1 MLNFEYKGI
10 SQGKYVEGEIEA
22 LNNAEA
28 AHKLK
33 DKKVIITK
41 LKETK
46 KKKVV
51 TKKEKTSFSFG
62 TGIKPQEILIFCK
75 QFATMLR
82 AGLPVLNTL
91 DMLEGQTSRPPMKK
105 VISTIKK
112 DLESGNAL
120 SKCFEKHTKIFDT
133 VVVNLIKAGEASG
146 KLDTF
151 LQKIVTN
158 LEKREKIKSQI
169 KSALFYPG
177 VLFSVAILVTVFML
191 MNVVPTFVNMYEG
204 MGMADDLPTPTAVI
218 MSMSEFVRSS
228 GGFFLLVFIISFVF
242 GFKFLIKKN
251 YEVRKNWHRIMMKLP
266 IFGNLIRKSILAKVS
281 LVLGNL
287 NQAGVDLIESIDI
300 AKSVTDN
307 VIVVE
312 ALERIKKGVFSGET
326 LADLF
331 NKEKIFPPTFS
342 QLISVGEQTG
352 SLDEM
357 FGSVALYYEE
367 EFDVAVANLASLIEP
382 IMIVFMGIT
391 IGGLMLAMYAP
402 IFNVGAIIGWLLV
415 ILGLIKII
423 DLFEDN
429 LHNNKNIKTLMRI

>member
-10 SQGKYVEGEIEA
+10 QGNKYVEGEIEA

-28 AHKLK
+28 SHKLK
-33 DKKVIITK
+33 EQKIIITK
-41 LKETK
+41 LKEAK
-46 KKKVV
+46 KKKAV
-51 TKKEKTSFSFG
+51 TKKEKKSFTFG
-62 TGIKPQEILIFCK
+62 TGIKAQEILIFCK

-91 DMLEGQTSRPPMKK
+91 EMLENQTTRPPMKK
-105 VISTIKK
+105 VIATIKK

-120 SKCFEKHTKIFDT
+120 SKCFEKHPKIFDT

-151 LQKIVTN
+151 LQKIVIS

-204 MGMADDLPTPTAVI
+204 MGMGDDLPTPTAVI

-228 GGFFLLVFIISFVF
+228 GGFFLLIFIILFVV
-242 GFKFLIKKN
+242 GFKYLISKN
-251 YEVRKNWHRIMMKLP
+251 YNVKKGWHKTMLKLP
-266 IFGNLIRKSILAKVS
+266 VFGNLINKSILAKVS

-307 VIVVE
+307 VIVIE
-312 ALERIKKGVFSGET
+312 ALENIKKGVFSGET
-326 LADLF
+326 LTDLF

-357 FGSVALYYEE
+357 FGSVAIYYEE

-402 IFNVGAIIGWLLV
+402 IFNVGAIIG
-415 ILGLIKII
+415 
-423 DLFEDN
+423 
-429 LHNNKNIKTLMRI
+429 

>member
-41 LKETK
+41 LKDQKVIITKLKEAK
-46 KKKVV
+46 KKKAVV
-51 TKKEKTSFSFG
+51 KKDKKSFSFG
-62 TGIKPQEILIFCK
+62 TGIKAQEILIFCK

-91 DMLEGQTSRPPMKK
+91 EMLEGQTTRPPMKK
-105 VISTIKK
+105 VIQTIKK

-120 SKCFEKHTKIFDT
+120 SKCFEKHPKIFDT

-151 LQKIVTN
+151 LQKIVIS

-204 MGMADDLPTPTAVI
+204 MGMGDDLPTPTAVI
-218 MSMSEFVRSS
+218 MSMSEFIRSS
-228 GGFFLLVFIISFVF
+228 GGFFLLVFIILFVV
-242 GFKFLIKKN
+242 GFKYLISKN
-251 YEVRKNWHRIMMKLP
+251 YNVKKAWHKTMLKLP
-266 IFGNLIRKSILAKVS
+266 VFGNLINKSILAKVS

-307 VIVVE
+307 VIVIE
-312 ALERIKKGVFSGET
+312 ALENIKKGVFSGET
-326 LADLF
+326 LTDLF
-331 NKEKIFPPTFS
+331 GKEKIFPPTFT

-357 FGSVALYYEE
+357 FGSVAIYYEE

-402 IFNVGAIIGWLLV
+402 IFNVGAIIG
-415 ILGLIKII
+415 
-423 DLFEDN
+423 
-429 LHNNKNIKTLMRI
+429 

>member
-10 SQGKYVEGEIEA
+10 SLGKYVEGEIEA

-33 DKKVIITK
+33 EKKVIITK
-41 LKETK
+41 LKEAK

-51 TKKEKTSFSFG
+51 TKKEKTSITFG

-91 DMLEGQTSRPPMKK
+91 EMLEGQTSRPPMKK
-105 VISTIKK
+105 VIATIKK

-151 LQKIVTN
+151 LQKIVIN

-177 VLFSVAILVTVFML
+177 VLFSVAILVTIFML

-204 MGMADDLPTPTAVI
+204 MGMSDELPTPTAVI
-218 MSMSEFVRSS
+218 MAMSEFVRSA
-228 GGFFLLVFIISFVF
+228 GGFYLLVSIISFVF
-242 GFKFLIKKN
+242 GFKYLVSKN
-251 YEVRKNWHRIMMKLP
+251 YEVRKNWHRVTLKLP
-266 IFGNLIRKSILAKVS
+266 IFGNLIQKSILAKVS

-312 ALERIKKGVFSGET
+312 ALENIKKGVFSGESLT
-326 LADLF
+326 DLF

-357 FGSVALYYEE
+357 FNSIAMYYEE

-402 IFNVGAIIGWLLV
+402 IFNVGAIIG
-415 ILGLIKII
+415 
-423 DLFEDN
+423 
-429 LHNNKNIKTLMRI
+429 

>member
-10 SQGKYVEGEIEA
+10 SLGKYVEGEIEA

-33 DKKVIITK
+33 EQKVIITR
-41 LKETK
+41 LKEAK

-51 TKKEKTSFSFG
+51 SKKEKTSFSFG

-91 DMLEGQTSRPPMKK
+91 EMLEGQTSRPPMKK
-105 VISTIKK
+105 VIATIKK

-151 LQKIVTN
+151 LQKIVIN

-177 VLFSVAILVTVFML
+177 VLFSVAILVTIFML

-218 MSMSEFVRSS
+218 MAMSEFVRSS
-228 GGFFLLVFIISFVF
+228 GGFFLLVFIISFVV

-251 YEVRKNWHRIMMKLP
+251 YEVRKNWHRVVMKLP
-266 IFGNLIRKSILAKVS
+266 IFGNLIQKSILAKVS

-312 ALERIKKGVFSGET
+312 ALENIKKGVFSGESLT
-326 LADLF
+326 DLF
-331 NKEKIFPPTFS
+331 NKEKVFPTTFS

-357 FGSVALYYEE
+357 FGSIAIYYEE

-402 IFNVGAIIGWLLV
+402 IFNVGAIIG
-415 ILGLIKII
+415 
-423 DLFEDN
+423 
-429 LHNNKNIKTLMRI
+429 

>member
-1 MLNFEYKGI
+1 MLNFVYKGI

-33 DKKVIITK
+33 DQKVIITK
-41 LKETK
+41 LKEAK
-46 KKKVV
+46 KKKLVS
-51 TKKEKTSFSFG
+51 KKEKTSFSFG
-62 TGIKPQEILIFCK
+62 TGIKAQEILIFCK

-91 DMLEGQTSRPPMKK
+91 EMLEGQTTRPPMKK
-105 VISTIKK
+105 VIQNIKK

-120 SKCFEKHTKIFDT
+120 SKCFEKHPKIFDT

-151 LQKIVTN
+151 LQKIVVS

-191 MNVVPTFVNMYEG
+191 MNVVPTFVNMSEG
-204 MGMADDLPTPTAVI
+204 MGMGDDLPTPTAVI

-228 GGFFLLVFIISFVF
+228 GGLFLLIFIILFVV
-242 GFKFLIKKN
+242 GFKYLISKN
-251 YEVRKNWHRIMMKLP
+251 YGVKKAWHQIMLKLP
-266 IFGNLIRKSILAKVS
+266 VFGNLINKSILAKVS

-307 VIVVE
+307 VIVIE
-312 ALERIKKGVFSGET
+312 ALENIKKGVFSGET
-326 LADLF
+326 LTDLF

-357 FGSVALYYEE
+357 FGSVAIYYEE

-402 IFNVGAIIGWLLV
+402 IFNVGAIIG
-415 ILGLIKII
+415 
-423 DLFEDN
+423 
-429 LHNNKNIKTLMRI
+429 

>member
-1 MLNFEYKGI
+1 MINFAYKGI
-10 SQGKYVEGEIEA
+10 SLGKYVEGEIEA
-22 LNNAEA
+22 LNNTEA

-33 DKKVIITK
+33 EQKVIITN
-41 LKETK
+41 LKES
-46 KKKVV
+46 KKKVPLV
-51 TKKEKTSFSFG
+51 KKERTPITFG
-62 TGIKPQEILIFCK
+62 TGIKAQEILIFCK
-75 QFATMLR
+75 QFGTMLR

-91 DMLEGQTSRPPMKK
+91 EMLEGQTKRPPMKK
-105 VISTIKK
+105 VIQTIKK

-120 SKCFEKHTKIFDT
+120 SKCFEKHPKVFDT

-151 LQKIVTN
+151 LTKIVIN

-177 VLFSVAILVTVFML
+177 VLFTVAILVTIFML
-191 MNVVPTFVNMYEG
+191 TNVVPTFVNMYEG

-218 MSMSEFVRSS
+218 MAMSEFVSS
-228 GGFFLLVFIISFVF
+228 WKGVFLLIFLILFVV
-242 GFKFLIKKN
+242 GFKFLISKN
-251 YEVRKNWHRIMMKLP
+251 YNIKKKWHQVMLKLP
-266 IFGNLIRKSILAKVS
+266 IFGNLINKSILAKVS

-307 VIVVE
+307 VVIIE
-312 ALERIKKGVFSGET
+312 ALENIKKGVFSGRSLTE
-326 LADLF
+326 LF
-331 NKEKIFPPTFS
+331 NKETIFPATFT

-357 FGSVALYYEE
+357 FGSIAIYYEE
-367 EFDVAVANLASLIEP
+367 EFDVAVSNLASLIEP

-402 IFNVGAIIGWLLV
+402 IFNVGAIIG
-415 ILGLIKII
+415 
-423 DLFEDN
+423 
-429 LHNNKNIKTLMRI
+429 

>member
-10 SQGKYVEGEIEA
+10 SLGKYVEGEIEA

-28 AHKLK
+28 THKLK
-33 DKKVIITK
+33 EKKVIITK
-41 LKETK
+41 LKEAK

-51 TKKEKTSFSFG
+51 SKKEKTPISFG

-91 DMLEGQTSRPPMKK
+91 EMLEGQTSRPPMKK
-105 VISTIKK
+105 VIATIKK

-151 LQKIVTN
+151 LQKIVIN

-177 VLFSVAILVTVFML
+177 VLFSVAVLVTVFML

-228 GGFFLLVFIISFVF
+228 GGFFLLVFIISFVV

-251 YEVRKNWHRIMMKLP
+251 YEVRKNWHRVTLKLP
-266 IFGNLIRKSILAKVS
+266 IFGNLIQKSILAKVS

-312 ALERIKKGVFSGET
+312 ALENIKKGVFSGESLT
-326 LADLF
+326 DLF

-357 FGSVALYYEE
+357 FTSIAIYYEE

-402 IFNVGAIIGWLLV
+402 IFNVGAIIG
-415 ILGLIKII
+415 
-423 DLFEDN
+423 
-429 LHNNKNIKTLMRI
+429 

>member
-10 SQGKYVEGEIEA
+10 SLGKYVEGEIEA

-33 DKKVIITK
+33 EKKVIITK
-41 LKETK
+41 LKEAK

-51 TKKEKTSFSFG
+51 SKKEKTSFSFG
-62 TGIKPQEILIFCK
+62 TGIKQQEILIFCK

-91 DMLEGQTSRPPMKK
+91 EMLEGQTSRPPMKK
-105 VISTIKK
+105 VIATIKK

-151 LQKIVTN
+151 LQKIVIN

-177 VLFSVAILVTVFML
+177 VLFSVAVLVTVFML

-228 GGFFLLVFIISFVF
+228 GGFFLLVFIISFVV

-251 YEVRKNWHRIMMKLP
+251 YEVRKNWHRVTLKLP
-266 IFGNLIRKSILAKVS
+266 IFGNLIQKSILAKVS

-312 ALERIKKGVFSGET
+312 ALENIKKGVFSGESLT
-326 LADLF
+326 DLF

-357 FGSVALYYEE
+357 FTSIAIYYEE

-402 IFNVGAIIGWLLV
+402 IFNVGAIIG
-415 ILGLIKII
+415 
-423 DLFEDN
+423 
-429 LHNNKNIKTLMRI
+429 

>member
-10 SQGKYVEGEIEA
+10 SLGKYVEGEIEA

-33 DKKVIITK
+33 EKKVIITK
-41 LKETK
+41 LKEAK

-51 TKKEKTSFSFG
+51 SKKEKTSFSFG

-91 DMLEGQTSRPPMKK
+91 EMLEGQTSRPPMKK
-105 VISTIKK
+105 VIGTIKK

-151 LQKIVTN
+151 LQKIVIN

-228 GGFFLLVFIISFVF
+228 GGFFLLVFIISFVV

-251 YEVRKNWHRIMMKLP
+251 YEVRKNWHRVTLKLP
-266 IFGNLIRKSILAKVS
+266 IFGNLIQKSILAKVS

-312 ALERIKKGVFSGET
+312 ALENIKKGVFSGESLT
-326 LADLF
+326 DLF

-357 FGSVALYYEE
+357 FTSIAIYYEE

-402 IFNVGAIIGWLLV
+402 IFNVGAIIG
-415 ILGLIKII
+415 
-423 DLFEDN
+423 
-429 LHNNKNIKTLMRI
+429 

>member
-1 MLNFEYKGI
+1 MLNFQYKGI

-33 DKKVIITK
+33 EKKVIITK
-41 LKETK
+41 LQEAK

-51 TKKEKTSFSFG
+51 TKKEKTSFTFG
-62 TGIKPQEILIFCK
+62 TGVKAQEILIFCK
-75 QFATMLR
+75 QFATMMR

-91 DMLEGQTSRPPMKK
+91 EMLEGQTKRPPMKK
-105 VISTIKK
+105 IIQTIKK
-112 DLESGNAL
+112 DLESGNSLA
-120 SKCFEKHTKIFDT
+120 KCFEKHPKIFDT
-133 VVVNLIKAGEASG
+133 VVVNLIKAGEASC

-151 LQKIVTN
+151 LQKIVIN

-169 KSALFYPG
+169 KSALFYPA
-177 VLFSVAILVTVFML
+177 VLFSVAIMVTVFML
-191 MNVVPTFVNMYEG
+191 MNVVPTFVNMYES
-204 MGMADDLPTPTAVI
+204 MGMKDDLPTPTAVI

-228 GGFFLLVFIISFVF
+228 GGLFLLIFIILSVV
-242 GFKFLIKKN
+242 GFKYLMSKN
-251 YEVRKNWHRIMMKLP
+251 YIVKKTWHQIMLKLP
-266 IFGNLIRKSILAKVS
+266 IFGNLINKSILAKVS

-307 VIVVE
+307 VIVIE
-312 ALERIKKGVFSGET
+312 ALENIKKGVFSGET
-326 LADLF
+326 LTDLF
-331 NKEKIFPPTFS
+331 NKEKIFPATFS

-357 FGSVALYYEE
+357 FGSIAIYYEE

-402 IFNVGAIIGWLLV
+402 IFNVGAIIG
-415 ILGLIKII
+415 
-423 DLFEDN
+423 
-429 LHNNKNIKTLMRI
+429 

>member
-10 SQGKYVEGEIEA
+10 ALGKYVEGEIEA

-41 LKETK
+41 LKEAK

-105 VISTIKK
+105 VIATIKK

-151 LQKIVTN
+151 LQKIVIN

-177 VLFSVAILVTVFML
+177 VLFSVAVLVTVFML

-218 MSMSEFVRSS
+218 MAMSEFVRSS

-242 GFKFLIKKN
+242 GLKFLIRKN
-251 YEVRKNWHRIMMKLP
+251 YEVRKNWHRLVMKLP
-266 IFGNLIRKSILAKVS
+266 IFGNLIQKSILAKVS

-312 ALERIKKGVFSGET
+312 ALENIKKGVFSGESLT
-326 LADLF
+326 DLF
-331 NKEKIFPPTFS
+331 NKEKIFPTTFS

-357 FGSVALYYEE
+357 FGSIAIYYEE

-402 IFNVGAIIGWLLV
+402 IFNVGAIIG
-415 ILGLIKII
+415 
-423 DLFEDN
+423 
-429 LHNNKNIKTLMRI
+429 

>member
-10 SQGKYVEGEIEA
+10 SLGKYVEGEIEA

-33 DKKVIITK
+33 EQKVIITR
-41 LKETK
+41 LKEAK
-46 KKKVV
+46 KKKDL
-51 TKKEKTSFSFG
+51 TKKEKMSFSFG

-91 DMLEGQTSRPPMKK
+91 EMLEGQTSGLPMKK
-105 VISTIKK
+105 IIQTIKK

-151 LQKIVTN
+151 LQKIVIN

-177 VLFSVAILVTVFML
+177 VLFSVAIIVTVFML

-218 MSMSEFVRSS
+218 MAMSEFVRSS

-242 GFKFLIKKN
+242 GFKYLVSKN
-251 YEVRKNWHRIMMKLP
+251 YEFRKKWHQITLKLP
-266 IFGNLIRKSILAKVS
+266 IFGNLIQKSILAKVS

-312 ALERIKKGVFSGET
+312 ALENIKKGVFSGESLT
-326 LADLF
+326 DLF
-331 NKEKIFPPTFS
+331 NKEKIFPTTFS

-357 FGSVALYYEE
+357 FGSIAIYYEE

-402 IFNVGAIIGWLLV
+402 IFNVGAIIG
-415 ILGLIKII
+415 
-423 DLFEDN
+423 
-429 LHNNKNIKTLMRI
+429 

>member
-10 SQGKYVEGEIEA
+10 SQGKYVEGQIEA

-33 DKKVIITK
+33 EKKVIITK
-41 LKETK
+41 LKEAK

-51 TKKEKTSFSFG
+51 QKKEKTSFSFG
-62 TGIKPQEILIFCK
+62 TGIKAQEILIFCK

-82 AGLPVLNTL
+82 AGLPVLSTL
-91 DMLEGQTSRPPMKK
+91 EMLDGQTKRPPMKK
-105 VISTIKK
+105 VIQTIKK
-112 DLESGNAL
+112 DLEAGNAL
-120 SKCFEKHTKIFDT
+120 SKCFEKHHKIFDT

-151 LQKIVTN
+151 LQKIVVN

-177 VLFSVAILVTVFML
+177 VLFSVAMLVTVFML
-191 MNVVPTFVNMYEG
+191 MNVVPTFVDMYENMG
-204 MGMADDLPTPTAVI
+204 MGDDLPTPTAVI

-228 GGFFLLVFIISFVF
+228 GGFFLLITIILFVV
-242 GFKFLIKKN
+242 GFKFLLNKN
-251 YEVRKNWHRIMMKLP
+251 YNVKKAWHQMVLKLP
-266 IFGNLIRKSILAKVS
+266 IFGNLINKSILAKVS

-307 VIVVE
+307 VIVIE
-312 ALERIKKGVFSGET
+312 ALENIKKGVFSGET
-326 LADLF
+326 LTDLF
-331 NKEKIFPPTFS
+331 NKEKIFPATFS

-357 FGSVALYYEE
+357 FGSVAIYYEE

-402 IFNVGAIIGWLLV
+402 IFNVGAIIG
-415 ILGLIKII
+415 
-423 DLFEDN
+423 
-429 LHNNKNIKTLMRI
+429 

>member
-1 MLNFEYKGI
+1 MLNFQYKGI
-10 SQGKYVEGEIEA
+10 SLGKYVEGEIEA

-33 DKKVIITK
+33 EQKVIITR
-41 LKETK
+41 LKEAK
-46 KKKVV
+46 KKKIV
-51 TKKEKTSFSFG
+51 TKKEKMSFTFG

-91 DMLEGQTSRPPMKK
+91 EMLEGQTAKPPMKK

-151 LQKIVTN
+151 LQKIVIN

-218 MSMSEFVRSS
+218 MAMSEFVRSS
-228 GGFFLLVFIISFVF
+228 GGFFLLVFIVSFVF
-242 GFKFLIKKN
+242 GLKFIIKKN
-251 YEVRKNWHRIMMKLP
+251 YEVRKNWHRVVMKLP
-266 IFGNLIRKSILAKVS
+266 IFGNLIQKSILAKVS

-312 ALERIKKGVFSGET
+312 ALENIKKGVFSGESLT
-326 LADLF
+326 DLF
-331 NKEKIFPPTFS
+331 NKEKIFPTTFS

-357 FGSVALYYEE
+357 FGSIAIYYEE

-402 IFNVGAIIGWLLV
+402 IFNVGAIIG
-415 ILGLIKII
+415 
-423 DLFEDN
+423 
-429 LHNNKNIKTLMRI
+429 

>member
-33 DKKVIITK
+33 DQKVIITK
-41 LKETK
+41 LKEAK

-62 TGIKPQEILIFCK
+62 TGIKAQEILIFCK

-91 DMLEGQTSRPPMKK
+91 EMLDGQTKRPPMKK
-105 VISTIKK
+105 VIQTIKK

-120 SKCFEKHTKIFDT
+120 SKCFDKHPKIFDT

-151 LQKIVTN
+151 LQKIVVN

-177 VLFSVAILVTVFML
+177 VLFSVAMLVTVFML
-191 MNVVPTFVNMYEG
+191 MNVVPTFVDMYENMG
-204 MGMADDLPTPTAVI
+204 MGDDLPTPTAVI

-228 GGFFLLVFIISFVF
+228 GGLFLLIFIILFVV
-242 GFKFLIKKN
+242 GFKYLISKN
-251 YEVRKNWHRIMMKLP
+251 YNVKKAWHQTILKLP
-266 IFGNLIRKSILAKVS
+266 IFGNLINKSILAKVS

-307 VIVVE
+307 VIVIE
-312 ALERIKKGVFSGET
+312 ALENIKKGVFSGET
-326 LADLF
+326 LTDLF
-331 NKEKIFPPTFS
+331 NKEKIFPATFS

-357 FGSVALYYEE
+357 FGSVAIYYEE

-402 IFNVGAIIGWLLV
+402 IFNVGAIIG
-415 ILGLIKII
+415 
-423 DLFEDN
+423 
-429 LHNNKNIKTLMRI
+429 

>member
-10 SQGKYVEGEIEA
+10 ALGKYVEGEIEA

-46 KKKVV
+46 KKKEVS
-51 TKKEKTSFSFG
+51 KKEKTSFSFG

-120 SKCFEKHTKIFDT
+120 SKCFEKHSKIFDT

-228 GGFFLLVFIISFVF
+228 GGFFLLMFIISFVF

-251 YEVRKNWHRIMMKLP
+251 YEVRKNWHRVTLKLP
-266 IFGNLIRKSILAKVS
+266 IFGNLIQKSILAKVS

-326 LADLF
+326 LTDLF

-402 IFNVGAIIGWLLV
+402 IFNVGAIIG
-415 ILGLIKII
+415 
-423 DLFEDN
+423 
-429 LHNNKNIKTLMRI
+429 

>member
-1 MLNFEYKGI
+1 MLNFQYKGI

-33 DKKVIITK
+33 EQKVIITK

-51 TKKEKTSFSFG
+51 TKKEKTSFTSFTFG
-62 TGIKPQEILIFCK
+62 TGVKANEILIFCK
-75 QFATMLR
+75 QFATMMR

-91 DMLEGQTSRPPMKK
+91 EMLEGQTKRPPMKK
-105 VISTIKK
+105 IIQTIKK
-112 DLESGNAL
+112 DLESGNSLA
-120 SKCFEKHTKIFDT
+120 KCFEKHPKIFNT

-151 LQKIVTN
+151 LQKIVIN

-169 KSALFYPG
+169 KSALFYPA

-191 MNVVPTFVNMYEG
+191 MNVVPTFVNMYEQ
-204 MGMADDLPTPTAVI
+204 MGAKELPTPTAVI

-228 GGFFLLVFIISFVF
+228 GGLFLLIFIILFVV
-242 GFKFLIKKN
+242 GFKYLMSKN
-251 YEVRKNWHRIMMKLP
+251 YNVKKTWHQIMLKLP
-266 IFGNLIRKSILAKVS
+266 IFGNLIQKSILAKIS

-307 VIVVE
+307 VIVIE
-312 ALERIKKGVFSGET
+312 ALENIKKGVFSGET
-326 LADLF
+326 LKDLF
-331 NKEKIFPPTFS
+331 YKEKIFPATFS
-342 QLISVGEQTG
+342 QLIAVGEQTG

-357 FGSVALYYEE
+357 FGSIAIYYEE

-402 IFNVGAIIGWLLV
+402 IFSIGDIIG
-415 ILGLIKII
+415 
-423 DLFEDN
+423 
-429 LHNNKNIKTLMRI
+429 

>member
-10 SQGKYVEGEIEA
+10 SYGKYVEGEIEA

-33 DKKVIITK
+33 EQKVIITK

-46 KKKVV
+46 KKKAVV
-51 TKKEKTSFSFG
+51 KKDKKSFSFG
-62 TGIKPQEILIFCK
+62 TGVKAQEVLIFCK

-91 DMLEGQTSRPPMKK
+91 EMLDGQTKKPGMKN
-105 VISTIKK
+105 VIQTIKK

-120 SKCFEKHTKIFDT
+120 SKCFEKHPKIFDT

-151 LQKIVTN
+151 LQKIVVS

-177 VLFSVAILVTVFML
+177 VLFSVAILVTIFML

-204 MGMADDLPTPTAVI
+204 MGMGDDLPTPTAVI

-228 GGFFLLVFIISFVF
+228 GGFFLLIFVILF
-242 GFKFLIKKN
+242 VVGFRFLIKKN
-251 YEVRKNWHRIMMKLP
+251 YDIKKFWHKSLLKLP
-266 IFGNLIRKSILAKVS
+266 VFGNLINKSILAKVS

-307 VIVVE
+307 VVVIE
-312 ALERIKKGVFSGET
+312 ALENIKKGVFSGET
-326 LADLF
+326 LTDLF
-331 NKEKIFPPTFS
+331 HKEKIFPPTFS

-357 FGSVALYYEE
+357 FGSVAIYYEE
-367 EFDVAVANLASLIEP
+367 EFDVAVGNLSSLIEP

-402 IFNVGAIIGWLLV
+402 IFNVGAII
-415 ILGLIKII
+415 
-423 DLFEDN
+423 N
-429 LHNNKNIKTLMRI
+429 

>member
-10 SQGKYVEGEIEA
+10 SLGKYVEGEIEA

-33 DKKVIITK
+33 EKKVIITK
-41 LKETK
+41 LKEAK

-91 DMLEGQTSRPPMKK
+91 EMLEGQTSRPPMKK

-151 LQKIVTN
+151 LQKIVIN

-228 GGFFLLVFIISFVF
+228 GGFFLLVFIISFVV
-242 GFKFLIKKN
+242 GFKFLIKKS
-251 YEVRKNWHRIMMKLP
+251 YEVRKNWHRVTLKLP
-266 IFGNLIRKSILAKVS
+266 IFGNLIQKSILAKVS

-312 ALERIKKGVFSGET
+312 ALENIKKGVFSGESLT
-326 LADLF
+326 DLF

-357 FGSVALYYEE
+357 FTSIAIYYEE

-402 IFNVGAIIGWLLV
+402 IFNVGAIIG
-415 ILGLIKII
+415 
-423 DLFEDN
+423 
-429 LHNNKNIKTLMRI
+429 

>member
-33 DKKVIITK
+33 EQKVIITK
-41 LKETK
+41 LKEAK

-91 DMLEGQTSRPPMKK
+91 EMLEGQTKRPPMKK
-105 VISTIKK
+105 VIQTIKK

-120 SKCFEKHTKIFDT
+120 SKCFDKHPKIFDT

-151 LQKIVTN
+151 LQKIVLN

-169 KSALFYPG
+169 KSALFYPA
-177 VLFSVAILVTVFML
+177 VLFSVAMLVTVFML
-191 MNVVPTFVNMYEG
+191 MNVVPTFVDMYENMG
-204 MGMADDLPTPTAVI
+204 MGDDLPTPTAVI

-228 GGFFLLVFIISFVF
+228 GGLFLLIFIILFIV
-242 GFKFLIKKN
+242 GFKYLISKN
-251 YEVRKNWHRIMMKLP
+251 YNVKKGWHQIMLKLP
-266 IFGNLIRKSILAKVS
+266 IFGNLINKSILAKVS

-307 VIVVE
+307 VVVIE
-312 ALERIKKGVFSGET
+312 ALENIKKGVFSGESLT
-326 LADLF
+326 DLF
-331 NKEKIFPPTFS
+331 NKEKIFPATFT

-357 FGSVALYYEE
+357 FGSVAIYYEE

-402 IFNVGAIIGWLLV
+402 IFNVGAVIG
-415 ILGLIKII
+415 
-423 DLFEDN
+423 
-429 LHNNKNIKTLMRI
+429 